1 MARIRV
7 AWNKKAGKL
16 ARQIATGGRSSM
28 CRGWSRVEMKKERTN
43 DRGARFMPS
52 PESCFGIELP
62 ARHNCTLEG
71 WQCLYSTPST
81 PCFSRSTCLAFLF
94 SFYRRSIHLLSSF
107 SRILDTILSVNKQA
121 HPSLGTSFN

>member
-62 ARHNCTLEG
+62 ARHNWRGDNASIPLP
-71 WQCLYSTPST
+71 PSPT
-81 PCFSRSTCLAFLF
+81 SLVPRVLLF
-94 SFYRRSIHLLSSF
+94 FFPFIDDRSISYLLSLES
-107 SRILDTILSVNKQA
+107 
-121 HPSLGTSFN
+121 